1 MSTALADFLS
11 LSLVL
16 AGVGLLMVVLGVQ
29 KHVLVWKRRRCP
41 TCGRTHEGGCRRYGS

>member
-1 MSTALADFLS
+1 MSTEVVDFLS

-16 AGVGLLMVVLGVQ
+16 AGVGLLMVLLGVE

-41 TCGRTHEGGCRRYGS
+41 TCGRPHEGGCRRYGS

>member
-16 AGVGLLMVVLGVQ
+16 VGVGLLMVLLGVE
-29 KHVLVWKRRRCP
+29 KHALAWKRPRCP
-41 TCGRTHEGGCRRYGS
+41 TCGRAHEGGCRRYGS